1 MFAESLNAVVGQAC
15 SSLVFVHCFSLFEG
29 EGSFLSFFFF
39 FFLGYWFQQ
48 AFIYFC
54 EFFQEKFGPLSPTK
68 PNCDMSRSPVTQ
80 PEESLKLVE
89 FRRILL
95 LLLLLLHLTAVK
107 CSYTKVEVSWAL

>member
-1 MFAESLNAVVGQAC
+1 MSAGTSLLKYP
-15 SSLVFVHCFSLFEG
+15 S
-29 EGSFLSFFFF
+29 
-39 FFLGYWFQQ
+39 
-48 AFIYFC
+48 C
-54 EFFQEKFGPLSPTK
+54 EFFQEKFGLPSPVK

-95 LLLLLLHLTAVK
+95 LLLLLLLHLTAVK